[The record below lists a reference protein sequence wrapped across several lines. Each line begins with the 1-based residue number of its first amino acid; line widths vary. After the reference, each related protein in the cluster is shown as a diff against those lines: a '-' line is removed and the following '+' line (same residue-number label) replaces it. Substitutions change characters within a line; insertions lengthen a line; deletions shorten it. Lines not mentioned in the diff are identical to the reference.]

1 MIHYMNAQIAEKQ
14 EALTNSTYR
23 VSVSAENEAIVM
35 RIITV
40 VTLLFLPATFVST
53 VFSTP
58 MVNFGQSDGSS
69 GIQNNSAFS
78 VSEANAALHT
88 WLKISL
94 PLTATTCIIAYAV
107 YFRTKRAR
115 ERRREEEK
123 SEKSFHV

>member
-1 MIHYMNAQIAEKQ
+1 MNAQIAEKQ

-23 VSVSAENEAIVM
+23 VSISAENEAIVM

-58 MVNFGQSDGSS
+58 MVNFQQSGSDS
-69 GIQNNSAFS
+69 GVQNSGGPS
-78 VSEANAALHT
+78 VGEADAALHT

-94 PLTATTCIIAYAV
+94 PLTAATCIIAYAV
-107 YFRTKRAR
+107 YSRTKKHRQ
-115 ERRREEEK
+115 RRREEEQ
-123 SEKSFHV
+123 SEKYFHEVSYV